1 MTAQVISLS
10 ELSSSGD
17 WTYLSGAVL
26 CFGHFNTIH
35 PGHVRYFRTANQYD
49 GALIVAIDGDRQIP
63 EEERNRVFPEIDRA
77 HAVAALDM
85 IDHVVILNSGPLIDL
100 VKLIKPAVLVL
111 GKEFERVCPSNVS
124 EAVSEVGSHGGTV
137 FYDAGETHYSN
148 AQLFHTSLSDL
159 EEARWRAF
167 QSAQKAQGVLLA
179 DVFST
184 LSQSRPTRILVIG
197 DTIVDRYVACDAVG
211 MSNEAPVVVVK
222 ELEAQDYVGGAS
234 IVAAHVAALGVQC
247 TYLSVTGSDSRAE
260 FVSSSLIDFGV
271 DAQLLNDASRPT
283 TFKIRYLVDNQKLFR
298 VSRLKEHSVST
309 EIEDQLIQKIT
320 KMAPTLHGILVS
332 DFVYGVI
339 TPRII
344 DFLLTV
350 SRDHSIPIFGDL
362 QCSSQ
367 VGSITKFQDFH
378 LICPTEREA
387 RIALSN
393 RDDGVEYVANLL
405 LEETHSA
412 NMVLKLGAEGFIA
425 YSGEGEGELLQR
437 QHFPALTVNPVDVAG
452 AGDALLAAM
461 SVGLT
466 QGLSIMQAS
475 ALACC
480 VSAIAVQTVGNRPV
494 RLDQVE
500 EFFYQRERLTDAV

>member
-1 MTAQVISLS
+1 MTAQVLSLS

-17 WTYLSGAVL
+17 WAYLSGAVL

-49 GALIVAIDGDRQIP
+49 GELIVAIDGDSQIS
-63 EEERNRVFPEIDRA
+63 EGERNGIFPEIDRA
-77 HAVAALDM
+77 YAVAALDM
-85 IDHVVILNSGPLIDL
+85 IDHVVILDTGPLIDL
-100 VKLIKPAVLVL
+100 VKLIKPATLVL

-124 EAVSEVGSHGGTV
+124 QAVKEVGLYEGAVV
-137 FYDAGETHYSN
+137 FDAGETHYAN
-148 AQLFHTSLSDL
+148 AQLFHSNLSDL
-159 EEARWRAF
+159 EEARWHAF
-167 QSAQKAQGVLLA
+167 QSARKAQGVKMN

-184 LSQSRPTRILVIG
+184 LSQSTSTRILVIG
-197 DTIVDRYVACDAVG
+197 DTIVDRYVACDPVG

-222 ELEAQDYVGGAS
+222 ELEAQDYIGGAS

-247 TYLSVTGSDSRAE
+247 TYLSVTGNDNRAE

-271 DAQLLNDASRPT
+271 DAQLLIDASRPT
-283 TFKIRYLVDNQKLFR
+283 TFKIRYMVDNQKLFR

-309 EIEDQLIQKIT
+309 ELENQLIKKIT
-320 KMAPTLHGILVS
+320 EMVPTLDGILVS
-332 DFVYGVI
+332 DFVYGVV

-350 SRDHSIPIFGDL
+350 SCEHCIPLFGDL

-405 LEETHSA
+405 LEHTRST
-412 NMVLKLGAEGFIA
+412 NMALKLGAEGFIA
-425 YSGEGEGELLQR
+425 YSGEDKGELLQR
-437 QHFPALTVNPVDVAG
+437 QHFPALTVNPIDVAG

-466 QGLSIMQAS
+466 QGLSTMQAS

-494 RLDQVE
+494 QLDQVKQY
-500 EFFYQRERLTDAV
+500 FYQRERLTDAV

>member
-111 GKEFERVCPSNVS
+111 GKELERVCPSNVS

-137 FYDAGETHYSN
+137 FFDAGETHYAN

-167 QSAQKAQGVLLA
+167 QSAQKAQGVLMA

-197 DTIVDRYVACDAVG
+197 DTIVDRYVACDPVG
-211 MSNEAPVVVVK
+211 MSSEAPVVVVK
-222 ELEAQDYVGGAS
+222 ELETQDYVGGAS

-500 EFFYQRERLTDAV
+500 EFVYQRERLTDAV